1 MVILA
6 PTQQGICLNPA
17 VQDTCAFYSAGIC
30 KFPKDCSFSHKKVED
45 MISLKKEMSEMKTKY
60 SSAIK
65 TVEKQGKIINVL
77 REQVNN
83 LQGEVLNI
91 MRNMSEIEEFAGHH
105 FAGNDN
111 HKREE
116 VNADMDVDI
125 DNLKASKNMT
135 SLVEVTWDESEDM
148 AFKDLLYLEKNITET
163 VRAELTDVHKNLKKR
178 SLDETKGK
186 MRKIDFWLKEKL
198 KFYHLFVTSKL
209 CLM

>member
-1 MVILA
+1 MLR
-6 PTQQGICLNPA
+6 
-17 VQDTCAFYSAGIC
+17 
-30 KFPKDCSFSHKKVED
+30 
-45 MISLKKEMSEMKTKY
+45 KEMSEMKTKY

-77 REQVNN
+77 REQVNS

-91 MRNMSEIEEFAGHH
+91 MRNMSEIEEFAEHH
-105 FAGNDN
+105 FAGTGN
-111 HKREE
+111 HKHEE
-116 VNADMDVDI
+116 VSVDMDVDI
-125 DNLKASKNMT
+125 DKPVTTWT